1 MVEIRYD
8 ENCEV
13 SRLAGFTVGEA
24 REQFRKAMNIPAS
37 ARAAVNGRNIKPGAE
52 LDVILKDEDKL
63 SFNTHTN
70 HSNRGV
76 FLVSALLLALVLT
89 GGIFAFGFMS
99 ASTTLNA
106 SIANANF
113 ADVSVN
119 TTGIAALNW
128 NVYGFAKSSIVPGL
142 GGAPVFNI
150 DTLASG
156 YNGDLTVTV
165 YLANT
170 DELAKVYR
178 SLVLKLALCN
188 PDGSWVD
195 INESGTADANDFTLL
210 TLENSSVSL
219 FENSTGNITTVRVLG
234 GFYVANAK
242 PFGSW
247 QGSAAPG
254 LYCEVAQR

>member
-1 MVEIRYD
+1 MVEIRYG

-13 SRLAGFTVGEA
+13 GQLAGFTVSEA
-24 REQFRKAMNIPAS
+24 REQFRKTMNIPAQS
-37 ARAAVNGRNIKPGAE
+37 RAAVNGRNIKPGAE
-52 LDVILKDEDKL
+52 LDVVLKDEDKL
-63 SFNTHTN
+63 SFDTHTN
-70 HSNRGV
+70 HSNRGA
-76 FLVSALLLALVLT
+76 FLISALLLALVLS
-89 GGIFAFGFMS
+89 GGVFAFGFMS

-106 SIANANF
+106 SISNANF

-119 TTGIAALNW
+119 ATGLSSLNW
-128 NVYGFAKSSIVPGL
+128 NVYGFAKGSIVPGL
-142 GGAPVFNI
+142 GGASIFNI
-150 DTLASG
+150 NTLASG
-156 YNGDLTVTV
+156 YTGDLTVTV

-170 DELAKVYR
+170 NELSKVYR

-188 PDGSWVD
+188 PDGSPMD
-195 INESGTADANDFTLL
+195 INESGTADANDFTML
-210 TLENSSVSL
+210 TLDNSRVSL
-219 FENSTGNITTVRVLG
+219 FEKSTGNITTVRVLG